1 MDKQILEIVK
11 NKDDFANVVEISENA
26 KGEVQISV
34 KVRSDSDVKSAGQA
48 ALLEYLRLRKELKR
62 EELKKWSDIV
72 LNVVIKSLKN
82 WREIIVV

>member
-34 KVRSDSDVKSAGQA
+34 KVRSDSDVKSAGNA
-48 ALLEYLRLRKELKR
+48 ALLEYNRLKKELK
-62 EELKKWSDIV
+62 E
-72 LNVVIKSLKN
+72 
-82 WREIIVV
+82 